1 MNFQLSIKQFAHI
14 IAVDSISLAPDI
26 FVNGVVYDTRKI
38 FDGNGKVFF
47 ALQGKYRDGIAFVE
61 EAYQKG
67 IRAFVLDKLPEVL
80 QPDAA
85 YLKVDEPLDAL
96 MKLASWHRS
105 QFKIPVIAVIGT
117 HGKTTIKEWL
127 ATLLKQNYQLVKSP
141 KSYNSKLGIALSV
154 LGLHEE
160 AEIAV
165 FEASLTH
172 EGDGTL
178 FNKLIKPT
186 HSIVGH
192 VGDKYNENF
201 ASNKDKAKEYKS
213 FLKDSKVVFSAD
225 SKAQNFVTNEQ
236 ELIKVILEDQT
247 SEVGLSQK
255 LKAENAA
262 ISKRVA
268 SHFEITIPKA
278 FAFSDVVMR
287 LETFD
292 GINDSL
298 IINDTYSLD
307 IDYLEA
313 ALQYQSSVAKS
324 KRRVLFLPKDLE
336 QTPHHDIK
344 NIIDRFH
351 PIDCHY
357 LDSLEIDP
365 EIIQDSV
372 VLVKGNQGAFMNNI
386 AHYLKLKHHRT
397 KINVD
402 LSALRKNIHLLKG
415 LLPEN
420 TMSLI
425 MVKANAYGTGIIKT
439 ASFVEGLGID
449 YLGVAYTDE
458 GVALRKSGVVCP
470 ILVMS
475 PGPDDFQ
482 DCISYD
488 LEPSI
493 FSLQL
498 LDDFIKV
505 LILKNRIGFPIHL
518 KIDSGMHRLGISPED
533 IPSFIDVLNSQPEF
547 YLKGVYSHFSESDN
561 SQERSFT
568 KTQLQVFEH
577 SCATIASYV
586 PYPFLKHIANSAA
599 IINYPEACLDMVRMG
614 LVVYGVTPNTELS
627 QKLKPV
633 IEWRSEVVQVKT
645 LKRGDSIGY
654 NRSFTADANMEI
666 AVIPVGY
673 GDGFRRSLGTG
684 RGHVFIEGVKCK
696 TLGNICMDMLM
707 VDITGKGILEG
718 TPVEIIGKNQT
729 LANFAAQLD
738 TIPYEVLTSLSSRVH
753 RNYIVS

>member
-141 KSYNSKLGIALSV
+141 KSYNSKLGVALSV

-307 IDYLEA
+307 IGSLEA
-313 ALQYQSSVAKS
+313 ALQYQISVAKS
-324 KRRVLFLPKDLE
+324 KRRVLFLPKDIE

-505 LILKNRIGFPIHL
+505 LILKNRVGFPIHL

>member
-1 MNFQLSIKQFAHI
+1 VNFQLSIKQFAQI
-14 IAVDSISLAPDI
+14 IAVDSISLERDV
-26 FVNGVVYDTRKI
+26 FVSGVVYDTRKI

-47 ALQGKYRDGIAFVE
+47 ALKGKYRDGIAFVE

-67 IRAFVLDKLPEVL
+67 IRVFVLDELPEVL

-96 MKLASWHRS
+96 MKLASWHRN
-105 QFKIPVIAVIGT
+105 QFNIPVIAIIGT

-141 KSYNSKLGIALSV
+141 KSYNSKLGVALSL

-172 EGDGTL
+172 EGDGNL
-178 FNKLIKPT
+178 FNELIKPT

-192 VGDKYNENF
+192 VGDKFNENF
-201 ASNKDKAKEYKS
+201 TSNKDKAKEYKS

-307 IDYLEA
+307 MDSLEA
-313 ALQYQSSVAKS
+313 ALQYQRSVAKS

-336 QTPHHDIK
+336 QTPNHDIK
-344 NIIDRFH
+344 NLINRFH

-365 EIIQDSV
+365 EIIQESV
-372 VLVKGNQGAFMNNI
+372 VLVKGNHGAFMNSI

-439 ASFVEGLGID
+439 ASFVEGLGVD

-505 LILKNRIGFPIHL
+505 LILKNRVGFPIHL

-561 SQERSFT
+561 WQERSFT

-586 PYPFLKHIANSAA
+586 SYPFLKHIANSAA

-614 LVVYGVTPNTELS
+614 LVVYGVTSNTELS

-645 LKRGDSIGY
+645 LKCGDSIGY
-654 NRSFTADANMEI
+654 NRSFTADVNMEI

-673 GDGFRRSLGTG
+673 GDGFRRSLGAG

>member
-141 KSYNSKLGIALSV
+141 KSYNSKLGVALSV

-307 IDYLEA
+307 IDSLEA
-313 ALQYQSSVAKS
+313 ALQYQISVAKS
-324 KRRVLFLPKDLE
+324 KRRVLFLPKDIE

-505 LILKNRIGFPIHL
+505 LILKNRVGFPIHL

>member
-141 KSYNSKLGIALSV
+141 KSYNSKLGVALSV

-307 IDYLEA
+307 IDSLEA

-351 PIDCHY
+351 PIDCHD

-365 EIIQDSV
+365 AIIQDSV

-439 ASFVEGLGID
+439 ASFVEGLGVD

-505 LILKNRIGFPIHL
+505 LILKNRVGFPIHL

-561 SQERSFT
+561 NQERSFT

-673 GDGFRRSLGTG
+673 GDGFRRSLGAG

-707 VDITGKGILEG
+707 VDVTGKGILEG

>member
-47 ALQGKYRDGIAFVE
+47 ALKGKYRDGIAFVE

-67 IRAFVLDKLPEVL
+67 IRVFVLDELPKVL

-105 QFKIPVIAVIGT
+105 QFEIPVIAVIGT

-141 KSYNSKLGIALSV
+141 KSYNSKLGVALSV

-178 FNKLIKPT
+178 FNELIKPT
-186 HSIVGH
+186 HSIIGH
-192 VGDKYNENF
+192 VGNKYNENF
-201 ASNKDKAKEYKS
+201 ASNNDKAKEYKS

-307 IDYLEA
+307 IDSLEA

-439 ASFVEGLGID
+439 ASFVEGLGVD

-505 LILKNRIGFPIHL
+505 LILKNRVGFPIHL

-673 GDGFRRSLGTG
+673 GDGFRRSLGAG

-707 VDITGKGILEG
+707 VDVTGKGILEG

>member
-47 ALQGKYRDGIAFVE
+47 ALKGKYRDGIAFVE

-67 IRAFVLDKLPEVL
+67 IRVFVLDELPKVL

-105 QFKIPVIAVIGT
+105 QFEIPVIAVIGT

-141 KSYNSKLGIALSV
+141 KSYNSKLGVALSV

-178 FNKLIKPT
+178 FNELIKPT
-186 HSIVGH
+186 HSIIGH
-192 VGDKYNENF
+192 VGNKYNENF

-307 IDYLEA
+307 IDSLEA

-439 ASFVEGLGID
+439 ASFVEGLGVD

-505 LILKNRIGFPIHL
+505 LILKNRVGFPIHL

-673 GDGFRRSLGTG
+673 GDGFRRSLGAG

-707 VDITGKGILEG
+707 VDVTGKGILEG

>member
-1 MNFQLSIKQFAHI
+1 MNFQLSIKQFSHI
-14 IAVDSISLAPDI
+14 IAVDSISLEPDI

-67 IRAFVLDKLPEVL
+67 IRVFVLDELPEVL

-141 KSYNSKLGIALSV
+141 KSYNSKLGVALSV

-201 ASNKDKAKEYKS
+201 ASNKAKSKEYKS

-236 ELIKVILEDQT
+236 ELIKVFLEDPT

-307 IDYLEA
+307 IDSLEA
-313 ALQYQSSVAKS
+313 ALQYQSSIAKS

-439 ASFVEGLGID
+439 ASFVEGLGVD

-505 LILKNRIGFPIHL
+505 LILKNRVGFPIHL

-586 PYPFLKHIANSAA
+586 PYPFFKHIANSAA

-614 LVVYGVTPNTELS
+614 LVVYGVTPTELS

-633 IEWRSEVVQVKT
+633 IEWSSEVVQVKT

-718 TPVEIIGKNQT
+718 TSVEIIGKNQT

>member
-1 MNFQLSIKQFAHI
+1 VNFQLSIKQFAQI
-14 IAVDSISLAPDI
+14 IAVDSISLEPDI
-26 FVNGVVYDTRKI
+26 FVSGVVYDTRKI

-67 IRAFVLDKLPEVL
+67 IRVFVLDELPEVL
-80 QPDAA
+80 QHDAV

-96 MKLASWHRS
+96 MTLARWHRN
-105 QFKIPVIAVIGT
+105 QFKIPVIAIIGT

-141 KSYNSKLGIALSV
+141 KSYNSKLGVALSL

-178 FNKLIKPT
+178 FNELIKPT

-201 ASNKDKAKEYKS
+201 ASNKDKAKEYKD

-225 SKAQNFVTNEQ
+225 SKAHNFVTNEQ

-247 SEVGLSQK
+247 REVGLSQK

-278 FAFSDVVMR
+278 FVFSDVVMR

-307 IDYLEA
+307 IDSLEA
-313 ALQYQSSVAKS
+313 ALQYQRSVAKS

-336 QTPHHDIK
+336 QTPNHDIK
-344 NIIDRFH
+344 NLINRFH

-365 EIIQDSV
+365 EIIQESV
-372 VLVKGNQGAFMNNI
+372 VLVKGNHGAFMNSI

-439 ASFVEGLGID
+439 ASFVEGLGVD

-505 LILKNRIGFPIHL
+505 LILKNRVGFPIHL

-561 SQERSFT
+561 WQERSFT

-586 PYPFLKHIANSAA
+586 SYPFLKHIANSAA

-614 LVVYGVTPNTELS
+614 LVVYGVTSNTELS

-645 LKRGDSIGY
+645 LKCGDSIGY
-654 NRSFTADANMEI
+654 NRSFTADVNMEI

-673 GDGFRRSLGTG
+673 GDGFRRSLGAG

>member
-1 MNFQLSIKQFAHI
+1 MNFQLSIKQFADI
-14 IAVDSISLAPDI
+14 IAVDSISSDSDFI
-26 FVNGVVYDTRKI
+26 VNGVVYDTRRI

-47 ALQGKYRDGIAFVE
+47 ALQGRYRDGIAFVE

-67 IRAFVLDKLPEVL
+67 IRVFVLYKLPEVL
-80 QPDAA
+80 HHDAA
-85 YLKVDEPLDAL
+85 YLKVDEPLTAL
-96 MKLASWHRS
+96 IKLASWHRT
-105 QFKIPVIAVIGT
+105 QFKIPVIAIIGT

-127 ATLLKQNYQLVKSP
+127 STLLKQKYQLVKSP
-141 KSYNSKLGIALSV
+141 KSYNSKLGVALSV
-154 LGLHEE
+154 LGLHKE

-172 EGDGTL
+172 EGDGAL
-178 FNKLIKPT
+178 FKELIKPT

-201 ASNKDKAKEYKS
+201 ASNMDKVKEYTE

-225 SKAQNFVTNEQ
+225 IKAETFITNKQ
-236 ELIKVILEDQT
+236 ELIKIISEDQT
-247 SEVGLSQK
+247 REVGLSQK
-255 LKAENAA
+255 LKAENAS

-268 SHFEITIPKA
+268 SYFEIAIPNA
-278 FAFSDVVMR
+278 FSFSDVAMR

-307 IDYLEA
+307 IDSLEA
-313 ALQYQSSVAKS
+313 ALQHQRSVAKS
-324 KRRVLFLPKDLE
+324 MRRVLFLPKDLE
-336 QTPHHDIK
+336 QTPHQELKDL
-344 NIIDRFH
+344 IDRFQ

-357 LDSLEIDP
+357 LDSLDIDP
-365 EIIQDSV
+365 EIIQNSV
-372 VLVKGNQGAFMNNI
+372 VLVKGNQGSFMNRI

-402 LSALRKNIHLLKG
+402 LSALRKNIHLLKDQ
-415 LLPEN
+415 LPEN
-420 TMSLI
+420 TMSLV

-439 ASFVEGLGID
+439 ASFVEGLGVD

-498 LDDFIKV
+498 LDNFIKV
-505 LILKNRIGFPIHL
+505 LILKNRVGFPIHL

-533 IPSFIDVLNSQPEF
+533 IPSFIDILNSQPEF

-561 SQERSFT
+561 TEERSFT
-568 KTQLQVFEH
+568 KSQLQVFEN

-586 PYPFLKHIANSAA
+586 PYPFIKHIANSAA
-599 IINYPEACLDMVRMG
+599 IINYPESCLDMVRMG
-614 LVVYGVTPNTELS
+614 LVVYGVNSNTELS

-654 NRSFTADANMEI
+654 NRSFTADVNMEI

-673 GDGFRRSLGTG
+673 GDGFRRSLGAG

-707 VDITGKGILEG
+707 VDITGKGVLEG

>member
-1 MNFQLSIKQFAHI
+1 MNFQLSIKQFAQI
-14 IAVDSISLAPDI
+14 IAVDSISLERDV
-26 FVNGVVYDTRKI
+26 FVSGVVYDTRKI

-47 ALQGKYRDGIAFVE
+47 ALKGKYRDGIAFVE

-67 IRAFVLDKLPEVL
+67 IRVFVLDELPKVL

-105 QFKIPVIAVIGT
+105 QFEIPVIAVIGT

-141 KSYNSKLGIALSV
+141 KSYNSKLGVALSV

-178 FNKLIKPT
+178 FNELIKPT
-186 HSIVGH
+186 HSIIGH

-307 IDYLEA
+307 IDSLEA

-439 ASFVEGLGID
+439 ASFVEGLGVD

-505 LILKNRIGFPIHL
+505 LILKNRVGFPIHL

-568 KTQLQVFEH
+568 KRQLQVFEH

-673 GDGFRRSLGTG
+673 GDGFRRSLGAG

-707 VDITGKGILEG
+707 VDVTGKGILEG

>member
-1 MNFQLSIKQFAHI
+1 MNFQLSIKQFAQI
-14 IAVDSISLAPDI
+14 IAVDSISLEPDI
-26 FVNGVVYDTRKI
+26 FVSGVVYDTRKI

-67 IRAFVLDKLPEVL
+67 IRVFVLDELPEVL
-80 QPDAA
+80 QHDAV

-96 MKLASWHRS
+96 MKLASWHRN
-105 QFKIPVIAVIGT
+105 QFKIPVIAIIGT

-141 KSYNSKLGIALSV
+141 KSYNSKLGVALSL

-172 EGDGTL
+172 EGDGNL
-178 FNKLIKPT
+178 FNELIKPT

-192 VGDKYNENF
+192 VGDKFNENF
-201 ASNKDKAKEYKS
+201 TSNKDKAKEYKS

-307 IDYLEA
+307 IDSLEA
-313 ALQYQSSVAKS
+313 ALQYQRSVAKS

-336 QTPHHDIK
+336 QTPNHDFK
-344 NIIDRFH
+344 NLINRFH

-365 EIIQDSV
+365 EIIQESV
-372 VLVKGNQGAFMNNI
+372 VLVKGNHGAFMNSI

-439 ASFVEGLGID
+439 ASFVEGLCVD

-505 LILKNRIGFPIHL
+505 LILKNRVGFPIHL

-561 SQERSFT
+561 WQERSFT

-586 PYPFLKHIANSAA
+586 SYPFLKHIANSAA
-599 IINYPEACLDMVRMG
+599 IINYPESCLDMVRMG
-614 LVVYGVTPNTELS
+614 LVVYGVNSNTELS

-654 NRSFTADANMEI
+654 NRSFTADVNMEI

-673 GDGFRRSLGTG
+673 GDGFRRSLGAG

-707 VDITGKGILEG
+707 VDITGKGVLEG

>member
-1 MNFQLSIKQFAHI
+1 VNFQLSIKQFAQI
-14 IAVDSISLAPDI
+14 IAVDSISLERDV
-26 FVNGVVYDTRKI
+26 FVSGVVYDTRKI

-47 ALQGKYRDGIAFVE
+47 ALKGKYRDGIAFVE

-67 IRAFVLDKLPEVL
+67 IRVFVLDELPEVL

-96 MKLASWHRS
+96 MKLASWHRN
-105 QFKIPVIAVIGT
+105 QFKIPVIAIIGT

-141 KSYNSKLGIALSV
+141 KSYNSKLGVALSL

-172 EGDGTL
+172 EGDGNL
-178 FNKLIKPT
+178 FNELIKPT

-192 VGDKYNENF
+192 VGDKFNENF
-201 ASNKDKAKEYKS
+201 TSNKDKAKEYKS

-307 IDYLEA
+307 MDSLEA
-313 ALQYQSSVAKS
+313 ALQYQRSVAKS

-336 QTPHHDIK
+336 QTPNHDIK
-344 NIIDRFH
+344 NLINRFH

-365 EIIQDSV
+365 EIIQESV
-372 VLVKGNQGAFMNNI
+372 VLVKGNHGAFMNSI

-439 ASFVEGLGID
+439 ASFVEGLGVD

-505 LILKNRIGFPIHL
+505 LILKNRVGFPIHL

-561 SQERSFT
+561 WQERSFT

-586 PYPFLKHIANSAA
+586 SYPFLKHIANSAA

-614 LVVYGVTPNTELS
+614 LVVYGVTSNTELS

-645 LKRGDSIGY
+645 LKCGDSIGY
-654 NRSFTADANMEI
+654 NRSFTADVNMEI

-673 GDGFRRSLGTG
+673 GDGFRRSLGAG

>member
-1 MNFQLSIKQFAHI
+1 VNFQLSIKQFAHI

-141 KSYNSKLGIALSV
+141 KSYNSKLGVALSV

-307 IDYLEA
+307 IDSLEA

-439 ASFVEGLGID
+439 ASFVEGLGVD

-505 LILKNRIGFPIHL
+505 LILKNRVGFPIHL

>member
-1 MNFQLSIKQFAHI
+1 MNFQLSIKQFAQI
-14 IAVDSISLAPDI
+14 IAVDSISLERDV
-26 FVNGVVYDTRKI
+26 FVSGVVYDTRKI

-47 ALQGKYRDGIAFVE
+47 ALKGKYRDGIAFVE

-67 IRAFVLDKLPEVL
+67 IRVFVLDELPEVL

-96 MKLASWHRS
+96 MKLASWHRN
-105 QFKIPVIAVIGT
+105 QFKIPVIAIIGT

-141 KSYNSKLGIALSV
+141 KSYNSKLGVALSL

-172 EGDGTL
+172 EGDGNL
-178 FNKLIKPT
+178 FNELIKPT
-186 HSIVGH
+186 HSIVSH
-192 VGDKYNENF
+192 VGDKFNENF
-201 ASNKDKAKEYKS
+201 TSNKDKAKEYKS

-307 IDYLEA
+307 MDSLEA
-313 ALQYQSSVAKS
+313 ALQYQRSVAKS

-336 QTPHHDIK
+336 QTPNHDIK
-344 NIIDRFH
+344 NLINRFH

-365 EIIQDSV
+365 EIIQESV
-372 VLVKGNQGAFMNNI
+372 VLVKGNHGAFMNSI

-439 ASFVEGLGID
+439 ASFVEGLGVD

-505 LILKNRIGFPIHL
+505 LILKNRVGFPIHL

-561 SQERSFT
+561 WQERSFT

-586 PYPFLKHIANSAA
+586 SYPFLKHIANSAA

-614 LVVYGVTPNTELS
+614 LVVYGVTSNTELS

-645 LKRGDSIGY
+645 LKCGDSIGY
-654 NRSFTADANMEI
+654 NRSFTADVNMEI

-673 GDGFRRSLGTG
+673 GDGFRRSLGAG

>member
-67 IRAFVLDKLPEVL
+67 IRVFVIDKLPEVL

-85 YLKVDEPLDAL
+85 YLKVDKPLDAL

-105 QFKIPVIAVIGT
+105 QFEIPVIAVIGT

-141 KSYNSKLGIALSV
+141 KSYNSKLGVALSV

-307 IDYLEA
+307 IDSLEA

-439 ASFVEGLGID
+439 ASFVEGLGVD

-505 LILKNRIGFPIHL
+505 LILKNRVGFPIHL

-673 GDGFRRSLGTG
+673 GDGFRRSLGAG

-707 VDITGKGILEG
+707 VDVTGKGILEG

>member
-1 MNFQLSIKQFAHI
+1 MNFQLSIKQFSHI
-14 IAVDSISLAPDI
+14 IAVDSISLEPDI

-67 IRAFVLDKLPEVL
+67 IRVFVLDELPEVL

-141 KSYNSKLGIALSV
+141 KSYNSKLGVALSV

-192 VGDKYNENF
+192 VGDKFNENF
-201 ASNKDKAKEYKS
+201 TSNKDKAKEYKS

-307 IDYLEA
+307 ID
-313 ALQYQSSVAKS
+313 
-324 KRRVLFLPKDLE
+324 
-336 QTPHHDIK
+336 
-344 NIIDRFH
+344 
-351 PIDCHY
+351 
-357 LDSLEIDP
+357 SL
-365 EIIQDSV
+365 
-372 VLVKGNQGAFMNNI
+372 
-386 AHYLKLKHHRT
+386 
-397 KINVD
+397 
-402 LSALRKNIHLLKG
+402 
-415 LLPEN
+415 
-420 TMSLI
+420 
-425 MVKANAYGTGIIKT
+425 
-439 ASFVEGLGID
+439 
-449 YLGVAYTDE
+449 
-458 GVALRKSGVVCP
+458 
-470 ILVMS
+470 
-475 PGPDDFQ
+475 
-482 DCISYD
+482 
-488 LEPSI
+488 
-493 FSLQL
+493 
-498 LDDFIKV
+498 
-505 LILKNRIGFPIHL
+505 
-518 KIDSGMHRLGISPED
+518 
-533 IPSFIDVLNSQPEF
+533 
-547 YLKGVYSHFSESDN
+547 
-561 SQERSFT
+561 
-568 KTQLQVFEH
+568 
-577 SCATIASYV
+577 
-586 PYPFLKHIANSAA
+586 
-599 IINYPEACLDMVRMG
+599 
-614 LVVYGVTPNTELS
+614 
-627 QKLKPV
+627 
-633 IEWRSEVVQVKT
+633 
-645 LKRGDSIGY
+645 
-654 NRSFTADANMEI
+654 
-666 AVIPVGY
+666 
-673 GDGFRRSLGTG
+673 
-684 RGHVFIEGVKCK
+684 
-696 TLGNICMDMLM
+696 
-707 VDITGKGILEG
+707 
-718 TPVEIIGKNQT
+718 
-729 LANFAAQLD
+729 
-738 TIPYEVLTSLSSRVH
+738 
-753 RNYIVS
+753 